1 MRLPDTS
8 EMVIYFA
15 CIVLVGL
22 VGLVSTSYFKVANCK
37 QEGGFWV
44 EGQCNYGLES
54 GGSVR
59 QVRK

>member
-1 MRLPDTS
+1 MRLPTPT
-8 EMVIYFA
+8 ELIIYFA
-15 CIVLVGL
+15 CIVLA
-22 VGLVSTSYFKVANCK
+22 GLVSTSYFKVAKCK
-37 QEGGFWV
+37 QDGGFWV

>member
-15 CIVLVGL
+15 CIVLA
-22 VGLVSTSYFKVANCK
+22 GLVSASYFKVANCK
-37 QEGGFWV
+37 QDGGFWV
-44 EGQCNYGLES
+44 EGECSYGLES

-59 QVRK
+59 KVRH